1 MCILYYFATPCS
13 LEIYLTQKY
22 LGDLISSSGNNTEN
36 IKERCKTGFK
46 AISQIKALM
55 KDVSM
60 GKYTIQ
66 IGLLFRD
73 TMFVSKMLLN
83 SEVWHCLTQS
93 QVQELEKLDRIL
105 IRHVFDAHS
114 KTGLEW
120 LYLDAGKLNLGS
132 LIQIRRLMYLWHI
145 LSRDES
151 ELIRRVYETQKVAK
165 NSGDMWALV
174 EKDKS
179 DLNINMSDMEIQGVS
194 KEKFKNY
201 VTQKVKLK
209 FLKHIEKLKEQHS
222 KSENLKCDELKTA
235 EYIKSPRFSLK
246 EKRLLFKLRSKTLD
260 VKANFRHQHQ
270 DTWCISC
277 GLFEETQ
284 SHLLQCS
291 KIIEKLSYV
300 VGHISKFSEN
310 DIYGSLQKQEIIIK
324 VYSDILDIREKL
336 KQNYLEEN

>member
-1 MCILYYFATPCS
+1 MYLCVYYTISQPHVLLKS
-13 LEIYLTQKY
+13 TQKY

-66 IGLLFRD
+66 IGSTFRD

-165 NSGDMWALV
+165 
-174 EKDKS
+174 K
-179 DLNINMSDMEIQGVS
+179 
-194 KEKFKNY
+194 
-201 VTQKVKLK
+201 
-209 FLKHIEKLKEQHS
+209 
-222 KSENLKCDELKTA
+222 
-235 EYIKSPRFSLK
+235 
-246 EKRLLFKLRSKTLD
+246 
-260 VKANFRHQHQ
+260 
-270 DTWCISC
+270 
-277 GLFEETQ
+277 
-284 SHLLQCS
+284 
-291 KIIEKLSYV
+291 
-300 VGHISKFSEN
+300 
-310 DIYGSLQKQEIIIK
+310 
-324 VYSDILDIREKL
+324 
-336 KQNYLEEN
+336 

>member
-1 MCILYYFATPCS
+1 MDPPPLNVFDIFPYSEHVLENHLLGCLCNTLTLISYTFLKNICVSVCILYYFATPCS

-36 IKERCKTGFK
+36 VKERCKTGFK

-66 IGLLFRD
+66 IGLIFRD

-151 ELIRRVYETQKVAK
+151 ELIRRVYET
-165 NSGDMWALV
+165 
-174 EKDKS
+174 KS
-179 DLNINMSDMEIQGVS
+179 C
-194 KEKFKNY
+194 KK
-201 VTQKVKLK
+201 
-209 FLKHIEKLKEQHS
+209 
-222 KSENLKCDELKTA
+222 
-235 EYIKSPRFSLK
+235 
-246 EKRLLFKLRSKTLD
+246 
-260 VKANFRHQHQ
+260 
-270 DTWCISC
+270 
-277 GLFEETQ
+277 
-284 SHLLQCS
+284 
-291 KIIEKLSYV
+291 
-300 VGHISKFSEN
+300 
-310 DIYGSLQKQEIIIK
+310 
-324 VYSDILDIREKL
+324 
-336 KQNYLEEN
+336 